1 MSDNNIPT
9 PAATT
14 PAPVT
19 VATKAPKSKGLS
31 IYNRVALVLLLV
43 LVIATTTLFTFAVQK
58 TKAQKDMQDEIQ
70 TLTEQKDALA
80 APAWC
85 AQVCVTDDE
94 PVSSHWWWTVTRADA
109 QDSLPT
115 RLDWDPSSARGRG
128 GGLSVRIGL
137 SEEGPIDLDLVADG
151 PHALVAGCTGS
162 GKSEALLGW
171 LAAIAHCYSPEQ
183 VRFILIDYKGGATF
197 ARLEALPH
205 TQALLTDLGAGATTR
220 ALEGIASILQRREE
234 SLSSSRST
242 SSAFSPRHTPIRW
255 RSCSAS
261 PRRDAASAYIS
272 SRPHNARRG
281 P

>member
-85 AQVCVTDDE
+85 AQVTPDNTDKVDE
-94 PVSSHWWWTVTRADA
+94 LYSKYDKMSPSSKEAVQKECMRRVDVVQMLKSNDGKDAFKVEPTCALDDA
-109 QDSLPT
+109 QTTLHCTVDVSPASDTMKTKLEAFQTTDLTLQIWFDDSQFVLGTPDHVVDDVAT
-115 RLDWDPSSARGRG
+115 ATMTKGEKVTVEFTTPFDPSW
-128 GGLSVRIGL
+128 
-137 SEEGPIDLDLVADG
+137 
-151 PHALVAGCTGS
+151 GS
-162 GKSEALLGW
+162 
-171 LAAIAHCYSPEQ
+171 H
-183 VRFILIDYKGGATF
+183 YKVEVTKYF
-197 ARLEALPH
+197 P
-205 TQALLTDLGAGATTR
+205 
-220 ALEGIASILQRREE
+220 
-234 SLSSSRST
+234 
-242 SSAFSPRHTPIRW
+242 
-255 RSCSAS
+255 
-261 PRRDAASAYIS
+261 
-272 SRPHNARRG
+272 NM
-281 P
+281 

>member
-85 AQVCVTDDE
+85 AQVTPDKVDELYSKYDRMSSAAQEAVTKECKDRVDAVQLLKFNDAE
-94 PVSSHWWWTVTRADA
+94 NAFTIDSTCELDDA
-109 QDSLPT
+109 QTTLHC
-115 RLDWDPSSARGRG
+115 
-128 GGLSVRIGL
+128 SV
-137 SEEGPIDLDLVADG
+137 DV
-151 PHALVAGCTGS
+151 
-162 GKSEALLGW
+162 
-171 LAAIAHCYSPEQ
+171 SPAS
-183 VRFILIDYKGGATF
+183 DTMKTK
-197 ARLEALPH
+197 LEAFQ
-205 TQALLTDLGAGATTR
+205 TTDLTLKIWFDESQFVLGTPDHIVDDVATATMTKGEKVSVEFT
-220 ALEGIASILQRREE
+220 LPFD
-234 SLSSSRST
+234 T
-242 SSAFSPRHTPIRW
+242 SWGSHYKVEVAKYFP
-255 RSCSAS
+255 
-261 PRRDAASAYIS
+261 
-272 SRPHNARRG
+272 NM
-281 P
+281 